1 MNDDFTQDSSVIE
14 PKPQADYGAPDSQSD
29 SFDASTVQ
37 AEPEMQAGTYEETG
51 AQTGTFQQS
60 GVFRQTEA
68 QTGTYQQQTGSYE
81 QTGTQAGAYQQQTGS
96 YQQPNA
102 NPNIYSQQNP
112 YSNPGTNSY
121 TNANTYTNANP
132 YSNGNTYSTPYQQN
146 TNQSQNLYYGQAS
159 QNKEDSIGFGVA
171 SMVLGILSIFTFV
184 CCINYIFA
192 ILAIIFGIVQLVKSK
207 KKGMAITGIITAAI
221 SIIIATIF
229 WIAAASEGKTNF
241 SDFDNYQQFM
251 EQESL

>member
-37 AEPEMQAGTYEETG
+37 AEPETQAGTYEETG

-96 YQQPNA
+96 YQQP
-102 NPNIYSQQNP
+102 
-112 YSNPGTNSY
+112 
-121 TNANTYTNANP
+121 NANP

>member
-14 PKPQADYGAPDSQSD
+14 PKPQADYGAPDSRSD

-37 AEPEMQAGTYEETG
+37 AEPETQAGTYEETG

-68 QTGTYQQQTGSYE
+68 QTGTYQQQTGIYE

>member
-37 AEPEMQAGTYEETG
+37 AEPETQAGTYEETG

-60 GVFRQTEA
+60 GDFRQTET
-68 QTGTYQQQTGSYE
+68 QTGT
-81 QTGTQAGAYQQQTGS
+81 YQQQTGS

>member
-37 AEPEMQAGTYEETG
+37 AEPETQAGTYEETG

-60 GVFRQTEA
+60 GDFR
-68 QTGTYQQQTGSYE
+68 

>member
-14 PKPQADYGAPDSQSD
+14 PKPQADYGAPDSRSD

-37 AEPEMQAGTYEETG
+37 AEPETQAGTYEETG

-68 QTGTYQQQTGSYE
+68 QTGT
-81 QTGTQAGAYQQQTGS
+81 YQQQTGS

>member
-37 AEPEMQAGTYEETG
+37 AEPETQARTYEETG

-60 GVFRQTEA
+60 GDFRQTEA

>member
-14 PKPQADYGAPDSQSD
+14 PKPQADYGAPDSRSD

-37 AEPEMQAGTYEETG
+37 AEPETQAGTYEETG

-68 QTGTYQQQTGSYE
+68 QTGTYQQQTGSY
-81 QTGTQAGAYQQQTGS
+81 
-96 YQQPNA
+96 QQPNA

-112 YSNPGTNSY
+112 YGNPGTNSY

>member
-37 AEPEMQAGTYEETG
+37 AEPETQAGTYEETG

-60 GVFRQTEA
+60 GDFRQTEA
-68 QTGTYQQQTGSYE
+68 QTGT
-81 QTGTQAGAYQQQTGS
+81 YQQQTGS

>member
-29 SFDASTVQ
+29 SFDASVVQ
-37 AEPEMQAGTYEETG
+37 AEPETQAGTYEETG

-60 GVFRQTEA
+60 GDFRQTEA

-121 TNANTYTNANP
+121 TNANMYTNANP

>member
-14 PKPQADYGAPDSQSD
+14 PKSQADYGAPDSQSD

-37 AEPEMQAGTYEETG
+37 AEPETQAGTYEETG

>member
-37 AEPEMQAGTYEETG
+37 AEPETQAGTYEETG

-184 CCINYIFA
+184 CCIDYIFA

>member
-14 PKPQADYGAPDSQSD
+14 PKPQADYGAPDSRSD

-37 AEPEMQAGTYEETG
+37 AGPETQAGTYEETG

-60 GVFRQTEA
+60 GDFR
-68 QTGTYQQQTGSYE
+68 

>member
-14 PKPQADYGAPDSQSD
+14 PKPQADYGAPDSRSD

-37 AEPEMQAGTYEETG
+37 AEPETQAGTYEETG

-60 GVFRQTEA
+60 GDFR
-68 QTGTYQQQTGSYE
+68 